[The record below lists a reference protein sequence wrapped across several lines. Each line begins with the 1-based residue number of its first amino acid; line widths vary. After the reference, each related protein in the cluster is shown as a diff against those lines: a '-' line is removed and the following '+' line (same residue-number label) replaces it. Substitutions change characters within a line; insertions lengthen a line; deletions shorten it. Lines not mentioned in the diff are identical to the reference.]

1 MLAFCQLF
9 DKDSLATAL
18 EDLLF
23 VANDS
28 SEVLLP
34 PKQLSP
40 DMKKLA
46 DTLVAHRKLYFTSNE
61 RSNYDD
67 KGYQM
72 FNYSPVNEIT
82 KTKTSTLNVDDHI
95 KGKSDLNK
103 CSLENVENDYKNKME
118 IDESGGECD
127 GLLID
132 RGDCYETAASSDY
145 SSQSL
150 PISVV
155 SKEYPG
161 FSSLGPDLYISIADP
176 CLQVKHLSSLPAFCS
191 RATPSI
197 FISSD
202 NYACDL

>member
-23 VANDS
+23 VATDS
-28 SEVLLP
+28 SEVLLH

-72 FNYSPVNEIT
+72 FNCSPVNEIT

-176 CLQVKHLSSLPAFCS
+176 CLQVKHLSSLPSVLVPPLLFY
-191 RATPSI
+191 
-197 FISSD
+197 F
-202 NYACDL
+202 L